1 MFCASSL
8 VVQRALL
15 GFFDRISVVL
25 NECAADI
32 DASNLTRPRCTSVDR
47 NEKRNTVELAIGL

>member
-8 VVQRALL
+8 VGRPVLL

-32 DASNLTRPRCTSVDR
+32 DASNLTRPGYGREWIER
-47 NEKRNTVELAIGL
+47 KNTVELANRL